1 MNLANDAKNLMGSSN
16 RQLSCDVMENNDSR
30 HDSKKRTILPNDL
43 CSSSSSNSLKDRR
56 HSFDNGKT
64 SLQFGC
70 GLVGLRNLGNTCFMN
85 SILQCLCKTKLLRD
99 YFGKKQYLQDLNE
112 DHAPTRGRLAKAFG
126 QLMNDMWS
134 KSDHEYITPSLLKAE
149 VQKYAVR
156 FSGYHQQDAQE
167 FLRFFIEGVHDDL
180 NSVKRKPVYS
190 SIPDDSF
197 LSDRKKSELFWE
209 RYLSR
214 EKSMIQDIF
223 VGQLKSTLTCTVCE
237 HRSVTYDPFWDL
249 SLPIP
254 TRTKMEDINIT
265 RCFRAFTQDE
275 VLDGDEKPT
284 CEKCKKRRKCMK
296 RFLIEIFPR
305 VLVIHLKRFSG
316 TRYRTKLD
324 SKVNF
329 PFELN
334 LASFAANSHGT
345 PKQSPIYSLYA
356 VSNHM
361 GGTHGGHYTAY
372 CRHPDTDRWHVYN
385 DSRVSEISSN
395 KLVSSSAYVLF
406 YELVSN
412 GSSTG

>member
-1 MNLANDAKNLMGSSN
+1 MLSTMKNKFEVLTL
-16 RQLSCDVMENNDSR
+16 R
-30 HDSKKRTILPNDL
+30 KKI
-43 CSSSSSNSLKDRR
+43 K
-56 HSFDNGKT
+56 HSFENGKT
-64 SLQFGC
+64 NTTFGC

-85 SILQCLCKTKLLRD
+85 SILQCLCKTKLLRE
-99 YFGKKQYLQDLNE
+99 YFFKKHYQQDLNE
-112 DHAPTRGRLAKAFG
+112 DHAPTKGRLAKAFG
-126 QLMNDMWS
+126 QLIIDMWS
-134 KSDHEYITPSLLKAE
+134 KRDDEYITPSLLKAE

-190 SIPDDSF
+190 APDDS
-197 LSDRKKSELFWE
+197 SMKDSKKSEIYWE

-214 EKSMIQDIF
+214 EKSMIQDLF

-254 TRTKMEDINIT
+254 SRTKTEDINIT
-265 RCFRAFTQDE
+265 RCFRAFTQE
-275 VLDGDEKPT
+275 EILDGDEKPT
-284 CEKCKKRRKCMK
+284 CEKCKKRRKCTK
-296 RFLIEIFPR
+296 RFLIEIFPKI
-305 VLVIHLKRFSG
+305 LVIHLKRFSG

-324 SKVNF
+324 TKVSF
-329 PFELN
+329 PLELS
-334 LASFAANSHGT
+334 LSSFAANSNGT
-345 PKQSPIYSLYA
+345 EKQSPVYSLYG

-372 CRHPDTDRWHVYN
+372 CKHPDTERWHGYN
-385 DSRVSEISSN
+385 DSRVSEITAN

-406 YELVSN
+406 YELLSN

>member
-1 MNLANDAKNLMGSSN
+1 MKNL
-16 RQLSCDVMENNDSR
+16 
-30 HDSKKRTILPNDL
+30 T
-43 CSSSSSNSLKDRR
+43 LKERIK

-64 SLQFGC
+64 NIQFGC

-85 SILQCLCKTKLLRD
+85 SILQCLCKTKLLRE
-99 YFGKKQYLQDLNE
+99 YFGKKQYQQDLNE
-112 DHAPTRGRLAKAFG
+112 DHAPTKGRLAKAFG

-134 KSDHEYITPSLLKAE
+134 KSDNEYITPSLLKAE

-167 FLRFFIEGVHDDL
+167 FLRFFIEGIHDDL

-190 SIPDDSF
+190 STPDDSSM
-197 LSDRKKSELFWE
+197 SDRRKSELYWE

-214 EKSMIQDIF
+214 EKSMIQDLF
-223 VGQLKSTLTCTVCE
+223 VGQLKSTLTCTTCDY
-237 HRSVTYDPFWDL
+237 RSVTYDPFWDL

-265 RCFRAFTQDE
+265 RCFRVFTQEE

-296 RFLIEIFPR
+296 RFLIEIFPKI
-305 VLVIHLKRFSG
+305 LVIHLKRFSG

-329 PFELN
+329 PLELN
-334 LASFAANSHGT
+334 LASFAANSHGG
-345 PKQSPIYSLYA
+345 KQTPIYSLYGI
-356 VSNHM
+356 SNHM

-372 CRHPDTDRWHVYN
+372 CRHPDNDRWHVYN

>member
-1 MNLANDAKNLMGSSN
+1 MLSTMKNKFEVLTL
-16 RQLSCDVMENNDSR
+16 R
-30 HDSKKRTILPNDL
+30 KKI
-43 CSSSSSNSLKDRR
+43 K
-56 HSFDNGKT
+56 HSFENGKT
-64 SLQFGC
+64 NTTFGC

-85 SILQCLCKTKLLRD
+85 SILQCLCKTKLLRE
-99 YFGKKQYLQDLNE
+99 YFFKKHYQQDLNE
-112 DHAPTRGRLAKAFG
+112 DHAPTKGRLAKAFG
-126 QLMNDMWS
+126 QLIIDMWS
-134 KSDHEYITPSLLKAE
+134 KRDDEYITPSLLKAE

-190 SIPDDSF
+190 APDDS
-197 LSDRKKSELFWE
+197 SMKDCKKSEIYWE

-214 EKSMIQDIF
+214 EKSMIQDLF

-254 TRTKMEDINIT
+254 SRTKTEDINIT
-265 RCFRAFTQDE
+265 RCFRAFTQE
-275 VLDGDEKPT
+275 EILDGDEKPT
-284 CEKCKKRRKCMK
+284 CEKCKKRRKCTK
-296 RFLIEIFPR
+296 RFLIEIFPKI
-305 VLVIHLKRFSG
+305 LVIHLKRFSG

-324 SKVNF
+324 TKVSF
-329 PFELN
+329 PLELS
-334 LASFAANSHGT
+334 LSSFAANSHGSE
-345 PKQSPIYSLYA
+345 KQSPVYSLYG

-372 CRHPDTDRWHVYN
+372 CKHPDTERWHGYN
-385 DSRVSEISSN
+385 DSRVSEITAN